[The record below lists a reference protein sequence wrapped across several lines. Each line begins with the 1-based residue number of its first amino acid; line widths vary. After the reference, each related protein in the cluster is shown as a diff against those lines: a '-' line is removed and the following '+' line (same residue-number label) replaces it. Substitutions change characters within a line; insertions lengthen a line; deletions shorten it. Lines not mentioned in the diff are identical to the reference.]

1 MNLVLPEGLFATTYH
16 FVKLISDL
24 AGSDDPGLLL
34 GAAAASEATL
44 NQNACVDLAAWA
56 EHPVSPETELLYPP
70 LAEWQAALRAH
81 PLVVGQAGD
90 YLPLIL
96 VGPRLYLQRYWQYEA
111 RLAQT
116 LMQRGNAAIS
126 ADLQRLVPRFAQLFP
141 ASPLG
146 ATSPANVGEGGGA
159 GQALDW
165 QAVAAANVLLNP
177 LTVIAGGPGTGKTTT
192 VSRILALLLEQTPDL
207 KIALAAP
214 TGKAA
219 ARMKQ
224 SLDLNLPGLNL
235 PPELQAQWPQSALT
249 LHRLL
254 GTIPHS
260 HRFVHHA
267 GHPLPWDV
275 VIVDEASMID
285 LAMMSKLLDAIRPDA
300 RLVLLGDRDQLASVE
315 AGCVLG
321 DICRAAPA
329 TSFTPERITAL
340 APLLG
345 ALQLSPSSGPFHSS
359 LEPFHS
365 SLEPFHNCVIELQL
379 SRRFGP
385 QSGIGHLARAV
396 NAGQA
401 EQAVALLKDSTY
413 PDISLAPLPL
423 ALEQGCLARLPDY
436 APYLQAPSP
445 EVAFAALE
453 SQIILAA
460 LRQGVENVNRA
471 MEQALLQSGALPTY
485 QLWYHLRPVLISEN
499 DYLHELY
506 NGDLG
511 LTWNPDGQ
519 NPRVWFRHAEGHLRS
534 FSPAQLKAHQTAW
547 ALTVHKSQGSEFNR
561 VLLVLPPEP
570 HPLLSRELIYTGLT
584 RARERVEIWGDVAVL
599 RAGILRKIQ
608 RSSGLVGQL
617 QSGERK

>member
-1 MNLVLPEGLFATTYH
+1 MTVNLPEGLFATTYH
-16 FVKLISDL
+16 FARLILEL
-24 AGSDDPGLLL
+24 AQNPAQNPVPNRVSPPPPDALLF
-34 GAAAASEATL
+34 GAVAASEATL
-44 NQNACVDLAAWA
+44 NQNACADLATLAGTPLTPEASLVYPDLEGWLA
-56 EHPVSPETELLYPP
+56 GLAASP
-70 LAEWQAALRAH
+70 A
-81 PLVVGQAGD
+81 VVGKAGD
-90 YLPLIL
+90 YAPLIL
-96 VGPRLYLQRYWQYEA
+96 VGTRLYLQRYWRYET
-111 RLAQT
+111 RLAQA
-116 LMQRGNAAIS
+116 LLLRGQKS
-126 ADLQRLVPRFAQLFP
+126 LPGDLSGLKSRFETLFP
-141 ASPLG
+141 PSAAAP
-146 ATSPANVGEGGGA
+146 
-159 GQALDW
+159 DW

-192 VSRILALLLEQTPDL
+192 VSRILALLLEQTPTL
-207 KIALAAP
+207 KVVLAAP

-224 SLDLNLPGLNL
+224 SLDLNLPQLAL
-235 PPELQAQWPQSALT
+235 APEQRAHWPETALT

-254 GTIPHS
+254 GYIPHS

-267 GHPLPWDV
+267 EHPLPWDV

-285 LAMMSKLLDAIRPDA
+285 LALMSKLLDAMAPTA

-321 DICRAAPA
+321 DICQAAPA
-329 TSFTPERITAL
+329 ERFTPERIQAL

-345 ALQLSPSSGPFHSS
+345 DLPVSPSSV
-359 LEPFHS
+359 
-365 SLEPFHNCVIELQL
+365 PFHNSVIELQL

-401 EQAVALLKDSTY
+401 EQAVALLKDPTY
-413 PDISLAPLPL
+413 PDIALSPLPL
-423 ALEQGCLARLPDY
+423 ALEQGCLSRLPDY
-436 APYLQAPSP
+436 AAYLQAPAP
-445 EVAFAALE
+445 EAALAALE
-453 SQIILAA
+453 RQIILTA
-460 LRQGVENVNRA
+460 LRQGVREINRA

-485 QLWYHLRPVLISEN
+485 QIWYHLRPVLISEN
-499 DYLHELY
+499 DYVHELY

-519 NPRVWFRHAEGHLRS
+519 NPRVWFRHAAGHLRS
-534 FSPAQLKAHQTAW
+534 FSPAQLKAHETAW

-584 RARERVEIWGDVAVL
+584 RAREQVEIWGDGTVL
-599 RAGILRKIQ
+599 QAGIARRVQ

-617 QSGERK
+617 SGEN

>member
-1 MNLVLPEGLFATTYH
+1 MSLGLPEGLFALTYH
-16 FVKLISDL
+16 FVQLIADL
-24 AGSDDPGLLL
+24 AGSQDPGLLL

-56 EHPVSPETELLYPP
+56 ETPISPECELVYPS
-70 LAEWQAALRAH
+70 LIDWQAALLAH
-81 PLVVGQAGD
+81 PQVVGQTGD

-96 VGPRLYLQRYWQYEA
+96 VGQRLYLQRYWRYEA
-111 RLAQT
+111 RLAET
-116 LMQRGNAAIS
+116 LRQRGQRS
-126 ADLQRLVPRFAQLFP
+126 LPLDLGRWANRFVQLFP
-141 ASPLG
+141 PQPADASQ
-146 ATSPANVGEGGGA
+146 PADSA
-159 GQALDW
+159 QPLDW
-165 QAVAAANVLLNP
+165 QAVAAANVLVNH

-192 VSRILALLLEQTPDL
+192 VSRILALLLEENPAL
-207 KIALAAP
+207 KVVLAAP

-224 SLDLNLPGLNL
+224 ALDLNLPGLHL
-235 PPELQAQWPQSALT
+235 PPELLAHWPQTALT

-254 GTIPHS
+254 GYIPHS

-285 LAMMSKLLDAIRPDA
+285 LALMSKLLDAIRPEA

-321 DICRAAPA
+321 DICKAAPA
-329 TSFTPERITAL
+329 ERFTPERIQAL
-340 APLLG
+340 TPLLG
-345 ALQLSPSSGPFHSS
+345 PS
-359 LEPFHS
+359 LEPLSLHS
-365 SLEPFHNCVIELQL
+365 RPEPFPNSVIELQV

-401 EQAVALLKDSTY
+401 EQALALLQDITY
-413 PDISLAPLPL
+413 PDISCQPLPD
-423 ALEQGCLARLPDY
+423 ALEQSCLARLPDY
-436 APYLQAPSP
+436 AAYLQATSP
-445 EVAFAALE
+445 EAAFAALE

-460 LRQGVENVNRA
+460 LRQGVEGINRA
-471 MEQALLQSGALPTY
+471 MEQALLQSGSLPTY
-485 QLWYHLRPVLISEN
+485 QIWYHLRPVLISEN
-499 DYLHELY
+499 DYVHELY

-519 NPRVWFRHAEGHLRS
+519 NPRVWFRHASGHLRC
-534 FSPAQLKAHQTAW
+534 FSPAQLKAHSTAW
-547 ALTVHKSQGSEFNR
+547 ALTVHKSQGSEFKR

-570 HPLLSRELIYTGLT
+570 HPLLSRELLYTGLT
-584 RARERVEIWGDVAVL
+584 RAREQVEIWGDAAVL

-608 RSSGLVGQL
+608 RSSGLVEQL
-617 QSGERK
+617 SQIED

>member
-1 MNLVLPEGLFATTYH
+1 MSFTLPDGLFATTYH

-24 AGSDDPGLLL
+24 AGSDDPCLLL

-44 NQNACVDLAAWA
+44 NQNACADLATLA
-56 EHPVSPETELLYPP
+56 EKPVSPEHEPVYPP
-70 LAEWQAALRAH
+70 LADWLAALRAH

-96 VGPRLYLQRYWQYEA
+96 VGQRLYLQRYWRYEKG
-111 RLAQT
+111 LADA
-116 LMQRGNAAIS
+116 LRQRGKTPLSLDLSSLAA
-126 ADLQRLVPRFAQLFP
+126 RFSLLFP
-141 ASPLG
+141 PSRAGDSQASGPDH
-146 ATSPANVGEGGGA
+146 AAP
-159 GQALDW
+159 DW
-165 QAVAAANVLLNP
+165 QAWAAANVLLNH

-192 VSRILALLLEQTPDL
+192 VSRILALLLEQDPAL
-207 KIALAAP
+207 KVVLAAP
-214 TGKAA
+214 TGKAV

-224 SLDLNLPGLNL
+224 SLDLNLPDLHL
-235 PPELQAQWPQSALT
+235 PPELQARWPQTALT

-260 HRFVHHA
+260 HRFEHHA

-285 LAMMSKLLDAIRPDA
+285 LALMSKLLEAIRPDA

-321 DICRAAPA
+321 DICQAAPA
-329 TSFTPERITAL
+329 ASFTPERIQAL

-345 ALQLSPSSGPFHSS
+345 ALQLSPSSDPFHSS
-359 LEPFHS
+359 PEPFHS
-365 SLEPFHNCVIELQL
+365 SPEPFHNCVIELQV

-396 NAGQA
+396 NAGQP
-401 EQAVALLKDSTY
+401 EQALSLLQAATYTDIALR
-413 PDISLAPLPL
+413 PLPPT
-423 ALEQGCLARLPDY
+423 LEQGCLARLPDY

-485 QLWYHLRPVLISEN
+485 QNWYHLRPVLISEN
-499 DYLHELY
+499 DYVHALY

-547 ALTVHKSQGSEFNR
+547 ALTVHKSQGSEFKR

-584 RARERVEIWGDVAVL
+584 RAREQVEIWGDVAVL
-599 RAGILRKIQ
+599 RAGILRKVQ
-608 RSSGLVGQL
+608 RSSGLVAQL
-617 QSGERK
+617 R

>member
-1 MNLVLPEGLFATTYH
+1 MSLTLPEGLFATTYH

-24 AGSDDPGLLL
+24 AGSDDLRLLL
-34 GAAAASEATL
+34 GAVAASEATL
-44 NQNACVDLAAWA
+44 HQNACADLATLA
-56 EHPVSPETELLYPP
+56 EQSVSLESELAYPP
-70 LAEWQAALRAH
+70 LADWQAALLAH
-81 PLVVGQAGD
+81 PQIVGQAGD

-96 VGPRLYLQRYWQYEA
+96 VGQRLYLQRYWRYEK
-111 RLAQT
+111 RLAEI
-116 LMQRGNAAIS
+116 LRQRGKAS
-126 ADLQRLVPRFAQLFP
+126 LSLELQPLVSRFLALFP
-141 ASPLG
+141 QS
-146 ATSPANVGEGGGA
+146 
-159 GQALDW
+159 QAAPDW
-165 QAVAAANVLLNP
+165 QALAAANVLLNH

-192 VSRILALLLEQTPDL
+192 VSRILALLLEQNPAL
-207 KIALAAP
+207 KVVLAAP

-224 SLDLNLPGLNL
+224 SLDLNLPRLNL
-235 PPELQAQWPQSALT
+235 PSEVQAQWPQTALT

-285 LAMMSKLLDAIRPDA
+285 LALMSKLLEAIRPDA

-321 DICRAAPA
+321 DICQAAPA
-329 TSFTPERITAL
+329 ASFTPERILAL

-345 ALQLSPSSGPFHSS
+345 DDPLSSCSGSFHSS
-359 LEPFHS
+359 PD
-365 SLEPFHNCVIELQL
+365 PFHNCVIELQL

-385 QSGIGHLARAV
+385 ESGIGHLARAV
-396 NAGQA
+396 NAGQS
-401 EQAVALLKDSTY
+401 EQALSLLKDPSY
-413 PDISLAPLPL
+413 ADISLRPLPPT
-423 ALEQGCLARLPDY
+423 LEQGCLARLPDY

-445 EVAFAALE
+445 DVAFAALE

-460 LRQGVENVNRA
+460 LRQGVESVNRA

-485 QLWYHLRPVLISEN
+485 QNWYHLRPVLISEN
-499 DYLHELY
+499 DYVHALY

-547 ALTVHKSQGSEFNR
+547 ALTVHKSQGSEFKR

-584 RARERVEIWGDVAVL
+584 RAREQVEIWGEGAVL
-599 RAGILRKIQ
+599 RAGILRKVQ
-608 RSSGLVGQL
+608 RSSGLVEQL
-617 QSGERK
+617 SSVQS

>member
-1 MNLVLPEGLFATTYH
+1 MSFTLPDGLFATTYH

-24 AGSDDPGLLL
+24 AGSEDPCLLL

-44 NQNACVDLAAWA
+44 NQNACADLASLA
-56 EHPVSPETELLYPP
+56 EKRVSPEHEPVYPP
-70 LAEWQAALRAH
+70 LADWLAALRTH

-96 VGPRLYLQRYWQYEA
+96 VGQRLYLQRYWRYEKG
-111 RLAQT
+111 LADA
-116 LMQRGNAAIS
+116 LRQRGNTALS
-126 ADLQRLVPRFAQLFP
+126 LDLSSLFGRFSLLFP
-141 ASPLG
+141 PSRAGDSQASGPDH
-146 ATSPANVGEGGGA
+146 AAP
-159 GQALDW
+159 DW
-165 QAVAAANVLLNP
+165 QALAAANVLLNH

-192 VSRILALLLEQTPDL
+192 VSRILALLLEQNPSL
-207 KIALAAP
+207 KVVLAAP

-224 SLDLNLPGLNL
+224 SLDLNLPDLHL
-235 PPELQAQWPQSALT
+235 PPELQARWPQTALT

-260 HRFVHHA
+260 HSFVHHA

-285 LAMMSKLLDAIRPDA
+285 LALMYKLLDAMRPDA

-321 DICRAAPA
+321 DICQAAPSV
-329 TSFTPERITAL
+329 SFTPERIQAL
-340 APLLG
+340 APLFG
-345 ALQLSPSSGPFHSS
+345 ALQLPPSPGPFHNS
-359 LEPFHS
+359 P
-365 SLEPFHNCVIELQL
+365 EPFHNCVIELQV

-396 NAGQA
+396 NAGQPD
-401 EQAVALLKDSTY
+401 QALSLLQAATYTDIALR
-413 PDISLAPLPL
+413 PLPPT
-423 ALEQGCLARLPDY
+423 LEQGCLTRLPDY
-436 APYLQAPSP
+436 AAYLQASSP
-445 EVAFAALE
+445 EAAFVALE

-485 QLWYHLRPVLISEN
+485 QNWYHLRPVLISEN
-499 DYLHELY
+499 DYVHELY

-534 FSPAQLKAHQTAW
+534 FSPAQLKAHSTAW

-561 VLLVLPPEP
+561 VLLVLPAEP

-584 RARERVEIWGDVAVL
+584 RAREQVEIWGDGAVL
-599 RAGILRKIQ
+599 QAGILRKIQ
-608 RSSGLVGQL
+608 RSSGLVEQL
-617 QSGERK
+617 

>member
-1 MNLVLPEGLFATTYH
+1 MSLILPEGLFATSYH

-24 AGSDDPGLLL
+24 ASSDNPGLLL

-44 NQNACVDLAAWA
+44 NQNACADLAAWA
-56 EHPVSPETELLYPP
+56 EQPVSPESELRYPP
-70 LAEWQAALRAH
+70 LADWLTALRAH
-81 PLVVGQAGD
+81 PWVVGQAGD

-96 VGPRLYLQRYWQYEA
+96 VGQRLYLQRYWQYEA

-116 LMQRGNAAIS
+116 LKQRGNLS
-126 ADLQRLVPRFAQLFP
+126 LSLDLGRLAPRFAQLFP
-141 ASPLG
+141 PSPLVL
-146 ATSPANVGEGGGA
+146 TSPVSEL
-159 GQALDW
+159 QPLDW

-192 VSRILALLLEQTPDL
+192 VSRILALLLAQNPDL

-224 SLDLNLPGLNL
+224 SLDINLPGLGL
-235 PPELQAQWPQSALT
+235 PSELQAHWPQTALT

-254 GTIPHS
+254 GYIPHS

-285 LAMMSKLLDAIRPDA
+285 LALMSKLLDAIRPDA

-321 DICRAAPA
+321 DICQAAPA
-329 TSFTPERITAL
+329 ASFTPERLSAL

-345 ALQLSPSSGPFHSS
+345 HLQLSPSP
-359 LEPFHS
+359 
-365 SLEPFHNCVIELQL
+365 EPFHNCVIELQL

-401 EQAVALLKDSTY
+401 EQAVALLKDSRY
-413 PDISLAPLPL
+413 PDIALVPLPL

-436 APYLQAPSP
+436 ASYLQAPSP

-471 MEQALLQSGALPTY
+471 MEQALLQSGTLPTY

-499 DYLHELY
+499 DYLHELF

-519 NPRVWFRHAEGHLRS
+519 NPRVWFRHASGHLRS

-561 VLLVLPPEP
+561 VLLVLPSEP

-584 RARERVEIWGDVAVL
+584 RAREQVEIWGDEAVL
-599 RAGILRKIQ
+599 QAGILRKIQ
-608 RSSGLVGQL
+608 RSSGLVEQL
-617 QSGERK
+617 QSLGL